1 MGGINFGRVILGGL
15 VAGLVVNIGEFL
27 FNGVIMA
34 NAMRDWA
41 LRHNFPAEP
50 TPTFFVVAT
59 ALTFVFGIVLVLL
72 YALIRPRCG
81 PGPKTAACAALIM
94 WFGICIY
101 CGIIYA
107 LMLEQPMNYMAI
119 GLVWCLG
126 EYVIAAVAG
135 AWLYKET

>member
-1 MGGINFGRVILGGL
+1 MNYGRVILGGL
-15 VAGLVVNIGEFL
+15 VAGIVLNVGEFL

-41 LRHNFPAEP
+41 LSHNFPAEP
-50 TPTFFVVAT
+50 TATFFVVAT
-59 ALTFVFGIVLVLL
+59 ALTFALGIMIVYL

-81 PGPKTAACAALIM
+81 PGPKTAVCAGLIM
-94 WFGICIY
+94 WFAICIY

-107 LMLEQPMNYMAI
+107 LLLQQPMNMIGI

-126 EYVIAAVAG
+126 EYVIAAIAG
-135 AWLYKET
+135 AWLYKEA